1 MSSRYTRTVVLLIL
15 LVVLATLGCQ
25 GQEAPGAPTP
35 AVETASPNARH
46 LIYLHGKIIEDE
58 GPRPTH
64 PVFGT
69 YEYQEILDTF
79 TAAGFQ
85 VSSDLRPAGTPP
97 VDAAKTTAQ
106 QVRRLLDDGVAPDDI
121 TVVGFSKGGA
131 IAVLTALELDRPT
144 INYVFIACCGPWIRD
159 LFRTPNDSIR
169 GRMLSIFE
177 TSDRVGSC
185 SALFAHAAPDAVTA
199 ELETDI
205 GGGHGAFYRPHPEWV
220 DPVIR
225 WARGD
230 DLDASPPSD

>member
-1 MSSRYTRTVVLLIL
+1 MVLLFLLL
-15 LVVLATLGCQ
+15 LVTSLGCQ
-25 GQEAPGAPTP
+25 GGSAPEAPTP
-35 AVETASPNARH
+35 VVQTASPNAEH

-58 GPRPTH
+58 GPHPTH

-79 TAAGFQ
+79 TAAGFT

-106 QVRRLLDDGVAPDDI
+106 QVRRLLDDGIAPDNI

-131 IAVLTALELDRPT
+131 IAVLTALELDQPT
-144 INYVFIACCGPWIRD
+144 INYVFIACCGPWLRD
-159 LFRTPNDSIR
+159 VFTTPDTTIH
-169 GRMLSIFE
+169 GRMLSIYE
-177 TSDRVGSC
+177 ASDRVGSC

-199 ELETDI
+199 EIQTDL

-225 WARGD
+225 WARGE